1 MWGRTCWSVCALRVR
16 PRAFDPVGRGPPPPF
31 IGSRRGGLHAQNVS
45 GFVVLSPNRGE
56 QLTVPVAKHC
66 VAWPRIWSSSLEAF
80 SHAWN
85 AFLPCGASGHRG
97 DSCGARCP
105 LRLTGRS
112 AEGAADGGLV
122 LVKGRTTSEGR
133 CSCLPR
139 FLQRREYTGLA
150 QWREQCQLLAFVN
163 ANR

>member
-1 MWGRTCWSVCALRVR
+1 MRSESSLNSALGEKPASSFYWLKEGQITCMGYFWCRHPL
-16 PRAFDPVGRGPPPPF
+16 
-31 IGSRRGGLHAQNVS
+31 
-45 GFVVLSPNRGE
+45 PNRGE
-56 QLTVPVAKHC
+56 QLVVPVTEHSE
-66 VAWPRIWSSSLEAF
+66 AWPQAWLSSLEAF

-112 AEGAADGGLV
+112 AEGAADGDLV
-122 LVKGRTTSEGR
+122 LVKGRTASEGC
-133 CSCLPR
+133 CSCMPR
-139 FLQRREYTGLA
+139 FLQRREYTGLAA